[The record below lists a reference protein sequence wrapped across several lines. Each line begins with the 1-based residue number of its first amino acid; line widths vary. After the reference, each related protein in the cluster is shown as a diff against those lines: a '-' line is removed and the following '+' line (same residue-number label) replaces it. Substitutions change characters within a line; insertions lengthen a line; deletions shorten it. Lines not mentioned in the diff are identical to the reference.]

1 MSIIEL
7 KQKLISR
14 IQETVDDS
22 LLEEALRLLNIES
35 SESEALTLNEEQV
48 KAVNEAQ
55 AQIKNGQF
63 LTNEQANKEIDE
75 WLSK

>member
-1 MSIIEL
+1 MSTTEL
-7 KQKLISR
+7 KQKLISK

-35 SESEALTLNEEQV
+35 GESDALALNEEQV

-55 AQIKNGQF
+55 AQIKSGQF

-75 WLSK
+75 WLNK

>member
-14 IQETVDDS
+14 IQETADDS

-35 SESEALTLNEEQV
+35 GESEALTLNEEQV

-55 AQIKNGQF
+55 TQIKNGQF